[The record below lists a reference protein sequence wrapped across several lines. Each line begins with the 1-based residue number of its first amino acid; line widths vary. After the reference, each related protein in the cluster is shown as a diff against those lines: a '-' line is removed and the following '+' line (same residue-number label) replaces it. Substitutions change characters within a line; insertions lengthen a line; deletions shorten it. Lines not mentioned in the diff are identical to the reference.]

1 MSKTEIEDGEFHVV
15 QSADGDFFVQTET
28 DAVDLLR
35 SDEIEVSGEGDDVSV
50 VRLNYDGE
58 DWTITSLPWQRIALK
73 LLS

>member
-1 MSKTEIEDGEFHVV
+1 MSKTEIDDSEFHVV
-15 QSADGDFFVQTET
+15 QSADGDFFVQSET

-35 SDEIEVSGEGDDVSV
+35 SDEIEVDDEGDEVSV
-50 VRLNYDGE
+50 VRVSYDGE